1 MHEDTDDDLP
11 PLADSTTGEDNGDED
26 IDMESGL
33 QDVLDAVKFLSE
45 NPWAWEKVE
54 KLPSRPAARPKPL
67 DAGTSSSTRAP
78 AKPRDGQTSLEDMS
92 GAVWTSRAR
101 TAAPAAEVGE
111 GKTTHQ
117 TTLDAYRTLE
127 SRMDELDKE
136 LTQVPLPKAPS
147 PQVPSPPKGPS
158 IGVTCPD
165 LEGHHRRVA
174 TPLAH
179 QVTSEAGLKSLMDLM
194 VYIWDM
200 SPICKYLYIYIYILV
215 GKIYH
220 M

>member
-11 PLADSTTGEDNGDED
+11 PLADGEDNDDED
-26 IDMESGL
+26 VDMESGL

-54 KLPSRPAARPKPL
+54 KPTPPAARPKPL

-101 TAAPAAEVGE
+101 TAAPAAEVGD

-117 TTLDAYRTLE
+117 TTLDDYRTLE

-136 LTQVPLPKAPS
+136 LTPVPLPKVHS
-147 PQVPSPPKGPS
+147 PQVPSPPKGPG

-165 LEGHHRRVA
+165 LEGYHRRVA

-179 QVTSEAGLKSLMDLM
+179 QVTSEAGLKPLMDLM
-194 VYIWDM
+194 VYIWYM
-200 SPICKYLYIYIYILV
+200 SPICKYLYIYIYLCW
-215 GKIYH
+215 KNIYH
-220 M
+220 I